1 MLISTAASS
10 RATFQLAITRLL
22 PGYARDWSVYCLSR
36 SRACVLQRFAR
47 RSSCYKDTKHEALRT
62 LYCIVTPGHSHHL
75 RRTGPAYEKRT
86 LPRPPHPTHPP
97 HPSQPSPR
105 LRPACTDR
113 VSPPPSR
120 CRRAS
125 RAEGVRTRGLSV
137 RRRRVRDTTATPE
150 CSSPL
155 ERSPSS
161 SLLLRLPPGAER
173 MCVGSWRCG
182 WRCGSPRSWRP
193 SARASRGVGRTA
205 CGWPW

>member
-1 MLISTAASS
+1 MGGGRQTTHWHRVDTSPYDPHVQYLTQVQCSKPQRHLVAYPYS
-10 RATFQLAITRLL
+10 LAHHTR
-22 PGYARDWSVYCLSR
+22 V
-36 SRACVLQRFAR
+36 V
-47 RSSCYKDTKHEALRT
+47 

-125 RAEGVRTRGLSV
+125 RAEGARTRGLSV
-137 RRRRVRDTTATPE
+137 RRRRVRGTTVIPE
-150 CSSPL
+150 RSPPL

-161 SLLLRLPPGAER
+161 SLLSLLPPGAER

-205 CGWPW
+205 CGWP